1 MGEVTDFVLQEPLFD
16 NHEHQGG
23 FSGIDNRRDEINY
36 REFLGYAGAD
46 VEAAVWGFGRGER
59 PDTDGDEGFFKAWSA
74 VRTTG
79 YGRATEMG
87 CRAVLGTDF
96 TLENVPALNEAMAA
110 FLQDKDAP
118 TVYRSLFG
126 TANVRW
132 VANDCCWDSPTKLD
146 VFGGS
151 NHPEF
156 FGQTLRYDAVLTVAN
171 RGQVQGWEPVFD
183 CALQR
188 LSDLD
193 RALDEYT
200 EEARER
206 GRLIGMK
213 SAMPYQR
220 RLDFSDSSFADAER
234 AFESLMQG
242 RGCDLKPL
250 HDYLF
255 HRFIQRAREFDL
267 PVQLHTGYLAGN
279 WGDPTQ
285 GDPGPLVPVLQRY
298 RNVRFDLFHAGW
310 PYSEVLGAIGKS
322 LPNVWLDM
330 CWAWAM
336 NPAQMERILREWL
349 AGVPH
354 NKIFAF
360 GADTGSPFCTV
371 GYALQARMGIARVLE
386 AMVADG
392 DCDRETAKLAAR
404 RIMHE
409 NARTLYEMD

>member
-1 MGEVTDFVLQEPLFD
+1 VSEIREFVLQEPLFD

-23 FSGIDNRRDEINY
+23 FSGIENRRDEINY
-36 REFLGYAGAD
+36 REFLGYSGAD
-46 VEAAVWGFGRGER
+46 LETAAAGFGKGNR
-59 PDTDGDEGFFKAWSA
+59 PDMESDEGFFEAWA
-74 VRTTG
+74 PVRTTG

-87 CRAVLGTDF
+87 CRAVLGLDF
-96 TLENVPALNEAMAA
+96 TLENVPDLNEAMAA
-110 FLQDKDAP
+110 FLKDKDAP
-118 TVYRSLFG
+118 AVYESLFG

-146 VFGGS
+146 VFDGS
-151 NHPEF
+151 NHPAF
-156 FGQTLRYDAVLTVAN
+156 FGQALRYDMVLTVGN
-171 RGQVQGWEPVFD
+171 RNQVQGWEPVLG
-183 CALQR
+183 CPLQR
-188 LSDLD
+188 LGDLD
-193 RALDEYT
+193 RALDDYT
-200 EEARER
+200 QKARDR
-206 GRLIGMK
+206 GKLIAMK
-213 SAMPYQR
+213 SAMPYLR
-220 RLDFSDSSFADAER
+220 RLDFENSSFADAER

-242 RGCDLKPL
+242 RSADLKPL

-255 HRFIQRAREFDL
+255 HRFVQRAREFDL

-285 GDPGPLVPVLQRY
+285 GDPTPLVPFLQRY

-310 PYSEVLGAIGKS
+310 PYSEILGAIGKS

-336 NPAQMERILREWL
+336 NTAQMERILREWL

-371 GYALQARMGIARVLE
+371 CYAMQAREGIARVLE

-392 DCDRETAKLAAR
+392 DCGLETAKQAATC
-404 RIMHE
+404 IMHR
-409 NARTLYEMD
+409 NARTLYQMD